1 MILYIF
7 IVFCFVGIYSVI
19 FNFINAE
26 VKVLNLEI
34 LICGHGT
41 SPLWNNNRMLIK
53 SKSISSLPQWKTI
66 KTEGTIKY
74 LLKKI
79 NWGNK
84 NQKTEKIE

>member
-1 MILYIF
+1 MILDIF
-7 IVFCFVGIYSVI
+7 IVFCFVGAYSLT

-26 VKVLNLEI
+26 VKVLKLEM

-53 SKSISSLPQWKTI
+53 SMSISPLPQWKTI
-66 KTEGTIKY
+66 KTENTIKH

-79 NWGNK
+79 NWENK
-84 NQKTEKIE
+84 NQRQRR